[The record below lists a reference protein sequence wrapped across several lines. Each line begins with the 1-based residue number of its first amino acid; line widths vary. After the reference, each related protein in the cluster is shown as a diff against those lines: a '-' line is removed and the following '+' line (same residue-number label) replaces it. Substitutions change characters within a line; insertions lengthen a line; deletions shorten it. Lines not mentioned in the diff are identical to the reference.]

1 MKKCLL
7 KRFVVAASVAFASS
21 WSAMAGVIPTA
32 KDFQNTW
39 STTHTVF
46 DIENP
51 KGVCYLLDYNNP
63 DGFAHDEDGNYVYTS
78 VKEYCEQFA
87 KDWNA
92 NPANE
97 KITAEEAADRTV
109 TGKYFIRFAIT
120 EDNFLM
126 TYGYGDFSV
135 TLVDGSYTYDAEKG
149 IITVDDNVESTKKN
163 FTLTYDEE
171 TKELVLLN
179 FTEWFPLDI
188 MSYDQEKSYYIM
200 APTYYYCNAEGGETS
215 IKQNNLE
222 KKEIA
227 RYSATGTILNAPQ
240 KGVNLIKMSDGSIRK
255 VIVR

>member
-7 KRFVVAASVAFASS
+7 KRFVVAAIVAFASS

-109 TGKYFIRFAIT
+109 TGKYFIRLAIT

-227 RYSATGTILNAPQ
+227 RYSATGTKLNAPQ